1 MNESSRTVLPRSVP
15 EIANPRSRSALET
28 ELLIKVGESMVLGE
42 KVQRLRRRDSVVSSN
57 VVVIEVAEVRGM
69 ERVHIRVRVVLR
81 LLRDVEAA
89 VKHR

>member
-1 MNESSRTVLPRSVP
+1 MWVYR
-15 EIANPRSRSALET
+15 AD
-28 ELLIKVGESMVLGE
+28 GERG
-42 KVQRLRRRDSVVSSN
+42 QLRRRNSVVSDN

-81 LLRDVEAA
+81 LLRDAEAA